1 MVLLGDVDRLHLLVH
16 PGGLLGVALH
26 DGEHQHVEG
35 GVGKVQDLPPHLGCQ
50 QTHLLVNIL
59 RTGKVNKIKI
69 QSTAG
74 DLPIYFCVDVDGRY
88 FSEAVLC
95 LLPNQF

>member
-16 PGGLLGVALH
+16 PGGLLGIALH

-35 GVGKVQDLPPHLGCQ
+35 GVGVVQDLPPHLGCQ

-59 RTGKVNKIKI
+59 KQEKLIKRK
-69 QSTAG
+69 QT
-74 DLPIYFCVDVDGRY
+74 
-88 FSEAVLC
+88 
-95 LLPNQF
+95 LPNLQVLKIEINYSSL